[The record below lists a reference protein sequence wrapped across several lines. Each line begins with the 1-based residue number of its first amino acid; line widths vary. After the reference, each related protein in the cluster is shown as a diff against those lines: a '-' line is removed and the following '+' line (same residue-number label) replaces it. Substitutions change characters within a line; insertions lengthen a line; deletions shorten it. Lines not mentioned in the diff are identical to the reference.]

1 MPTVEE
7 LQSQIETLKQEK
19 QNLKDNFKR
28 SLLEIEDLNN
38 KLISSEEYKS
48 KFLSLIRNE
57 FNNPIS
63 SILNLSKSLVKKA
76 QDDKIKFFSECINK
90 ESLILRFQIANII
103 AAAELEAGL
112 FNEEKTNIDIQE
124 IINENLSFLD
134 YIVVEKNLLVFKNI
148 EVESNF
154 IQNQEKISLIL
165 INLISNACEHSLP
178 NGKIEINVKEDDE
191 KVYFDVKDYGEGID
205 KEEVGDKLYEQFV
218 QLHSGKT
225 RPKMGQ
231 GLGLTIVKELVES
244 MGGVIDYES
253 QLTEYTV
260 FSFFIPKVDADSCNV
275 LYSEG
280 VDSFFFDDDFSDD
293 SNSF

>member
-1 MPTVEE
+1 VKTNEE
-7 LQSQIETLKQEK
+7 LIKELESVKKERDVLK
-19 QNLKDNFKR
+19 NNFKKC
-28 SLLEIEDLNN
+28 LLEVEDLNK

-63 SILNLSKSLVKKA
+63 SILNLSKNLIKKSPN
-76 QDDKIKFFSECINK
+76 DKMKFFSQCINK

-112 FNEEKTNIDIQE
+112 FNEEKTNIHVKD
-124 IINENLSFLD
+124 IINESKEFLS
-134 YIVVEKNLLVFKNI
+134 YIIEEKNIDI
-148 EVESNF
+148 EESINLTDF

-178 NGKIEINVKEDDE
+178 NGKIVIKTFEDE
-191 KVYFDVKDYGEGID
+191 ENIKFEVTDYGEGID
-205 KEEVGDKLYEQFV
+205 KDDVGDRLYEQFV

-231 GLGLTIVKELVES
+231 GLGLTIVKELIES
-244 MGGVIDYES
+244 MGGNIDYHS
-253 QLTEYTV
+253 QITEYTT
-260 FSFFIPKVDADSCNV
+260 FEFNIPKIKGEDSSDV

-280 VDSFFFDDDFSDD
+280 VDSFFFDDDFDND

>member
-1 MPTVEE
+1 MKTYEE
-7 LQSQIETLKQEK
+7 LEKELEQAKKEKQE
-19 QNLKDNFKR
+19 LKDTFKR

-63 SILNLSKSLVKKA
+63 SILNLSKTLLKKAPNDKMKFFAQCISNESLV
-76 QDDKIKFFSECINK
+76 
-90 ESLILRFQIANII
+90 LRFQIANII

-112 FNEEKTNIDIQE
+112 FNEEKTNINLKE
-124 IINENLSFLD
+124 IIEESENFLAYVIEDKNLTITDDINLSD
-134 YIVVEKNLLVFKNI
+134 
-148 EVESNF
+148 SF
-154 IQNQEKISLIL
+154 IQNQEKISLVV

-178 NGKIEINVKEDDE
+178 NGEVKISVKDDE
-191 KVYFDVKDYGEGID
+191 DKIYFEVTDYGEGID
-205 KEEVGDKLYEQFV
+205 KDEVGDSLYEQFV

-244 MGGVIDYES
+244 MGGHIDYHS
-253 QLTEYTV
+253 QLTEYTT
-260 FSFFIPKVDADSCNV
+260 FEFYIPKLDASSHDV

-280 VDSFFFDDDFSDD
+280 VDSFFFDDDFDD
-293 SNSF
+293 SSSF